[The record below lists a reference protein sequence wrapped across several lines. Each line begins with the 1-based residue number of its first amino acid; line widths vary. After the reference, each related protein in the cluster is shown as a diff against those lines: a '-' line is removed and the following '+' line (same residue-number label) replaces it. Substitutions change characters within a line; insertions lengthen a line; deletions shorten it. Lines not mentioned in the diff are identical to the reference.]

1 MSVSD
6 AFAAEIIKMVRNMPD
21 QAILDLV
28 RDRLAVSDESAP
40 APKRRGRSAAR
51 AARTESP
58 KAKAAASKAAASKA
72 APKAKRKTKGRR
84 KRRTGAGKEQ
94 LLSQVES
101 IVKKSKGLALREIA
115 SKVGESK
122 SVVAAALR
130 ELKANKRIYQGGD
143 RRFAR
148 YAGTAGAA
156 NAASKRA
163 QTGG

>member
-6 AFAAEIIKMVRNMPD
+6 PFAAEIVKMVRSMPD
-21 QAILDLV
+21 EAILDLV
-28 RDRLAVSDESAP
+28 RERLGMTGGAAPARRPARRAAPAASAAEP
-40 APKRRGRSAAR
+40 APKTKAKTRS
-51 AARTESP
+51 
-58 KAKAAASKAAASKA
+58 KAKAKA
-72 APKAKRKTKGRR
+72 KAKRKATR

-94 LLSQVES
+94 LLAQVES
-101 IVKKSKGLALREIA
+101 VVKKGKGLALREIA

-148 YAGTAGAA
+148 YAGSASVAS
-156 NAASKRA
+156 AASKRA
-163 QTGG
+163 RSGGR